1 MAVFD
6 IEIKEE
12 LSRVEHI
19 EAETLGDAIDKVME
33 LYHGQKVVLDAEDF
47 KGVDFL
53 PADNKRE
60 KGR

>member
-1 MAVFD
+1 MPVFD

-33 LYHGQKVVLDAEDF
+33 LYHGQQVILDAEDF
-47 KGVDFL
+47 KGVDFI
-53 PADNKRE
+53 PAENNYE
-60 KGR
+60 KAR